1 MDYKLLQT
9 NLTAKM
15 VKNNGGNKAKKQARK
30 TVGGGLNA
38 ATQNVRYTAEPGEI
52 YAVIEKIYGGKTCQV
67 MCEDGVSRRC
77 TIRRKFTSARKGDN
91 AIAQGTWIM
100 AGLYDWEKRA
110 DGTQT
115 CDMLEVYSTGERE
128 KLKQTVNAKVL
139 KHIMV
144 INNTL
149 DGNTNGTEFIF
160 SESLATIDELRPLK
174 DEDDDDDGES
184 GDDRGDDDRGDDGV
198 DDEMEKH
205 ILRAAERLY
214 PVKKTQP
221 VVRETGTE
229 VMDMLRISVDDI

>member
-1 MDYKLLQT
+1 MVYKLLQT

-15 VKNNGGNKAKKQARK
+15 VKNVGGNKAKKQARK
-30 TVGGGLNA
+30 SVGGGGVNA

-91 AIAQGTWIM
+91 AISQGTWIM

-174 DEDDDDDGES
+174 DDDDDDDDDGES
-184 GDDRGDDDRGDDGV
+184 GDDRGDDRG
-198 DDEMEKH
+198 DDEMEKD

-221 VVRETGTE
+221 VVRETGNE